1 MTEIWFG
8 NYFFEHGRIKPQFE
22 KHGGAERLLK
32 MYEYSIIDP
41 KAFIVYEN
49 CDGSLGNMLYDI
61 YEEDLLDNEDP
72 DDDSKMYMIKYKMLY
87 G

>member
-1 MTEIWFG
+1 
-8 NYFFEHGRIKPQFE
+8 
-22 KHGGAERLLK
+22 

-61 YEEDLLDNEDP
+61 YEEDLLDNDDP